1 MAHELTLSAAARA
14 RTRRPPVA
22 LALGAGTAAA
32 LAVGL
37 AAATHAPETRI
48 SPIRPDSQLWR
59 TLLVAGLLAAFVLYL
74 LGLLAARRHALAV
87 GAVAAVAVAI
97 QLAPLATPMLL
108 SRDVYLYW
116 DYGRTAVVHHGNPF
130 SDFPNRWPNDPAY
143 KQMASAW
150 GRLRSPYGPG
160 WVLVGEASAK
170 VAGTSVKT
178 AELFFRVLAA
188 ASMLGIVGVVA
199 WSTRSAFSTA
209 LVGWNPLLALHFA
222 GGGHSDAAMM
232 GLVAV
237 ALALASRHPRWSG
250 AAWVGAVAIKV
261 AALAFLG
268 VELVYRLR
276 QRARAW
282 LVGLAVAAVV
292 AIAASLAIFGP
303 SFLRSGGPI
312 SNQLREANSVGL
324 PTKLSHLGLG
334 LHTAEVLCVLAFAL
348 LYLWILR
355 EAWHGRRRLSLA
367 ATGMCLAVAWLMPWY
382 ASWPIVLAAFDLD
395 LAGILLGLGLSG
407 YLLLDVL
414 PI

>member
-1 MAHELTLSAAARA
+1 VTAEALAARLPA
-14 RTRRPPVA
+14 QVRRPPAA

-32 LAVGL
+32 LAIGL
-37 AAATHAPETRI
+37 AAAAQAAETRI

-59 TLLVAGLLAAFVLYL
+59 ALLVAGLLAAFVLYL
-74 LGLLAARRHALAV
+74 LGLVAARRRAATV
-87 GAVAAVAVAI
+87 AAVAAVAVAI

-130 SDFPNRWPNDPAY
+130 SDFPNRWPDDPAY

-150 GRLRSPYGPG
+150 GRLRSPYGPA

-170 VAGTSVKT
+170 VAGNSPRT
-178 AELFFRVLAA
+178 AELFFRLLAA
-188 ASMLGIVGVVA
+188 AAMLLIVGVVA

-232 GLVAV
+232 ALSAV
-237 ALALASRHPRWSG
+237 ALALASRRPRWSG
-250 AAWVGAVAIKV
+250 AAWAGAVAIKV

-276 QRARAW
+276 ERARAW

-334 LHTAEVLCVLAFAL
+334 IHTAEVLVVVCFAL

-367 ATGMCLAVAWLMPWY
+367 AAGLCLAVAWLMPWY
-382 ASWPIVLAAFDLD
+382 ASWPIVLGAFDLD